1 MVALFSDAGS
11 FGLWPRVVALDH
23 FPELGPVDMGIDLRG
38 TDVGMTQKI
47 LNDPQVGAAHEE
59 VGRETV
65 AEFVRVDVLKAGD
78 GGVLPDDLPDRHSF
92 QRAAAEGEH
101 QMTAIPSIIES
112 K

>member
-1 MVALFSDAGS
+1 M
-11 FGLWPRVVALDH
+11 ALDH
-23 FPELGPVDMGIDLRG
+23 FSKLGPVDMGIDLRRA
-38 TDVGMTQKI
+38 DVGMTQKI

-78 GGVLPDDLPDRHSF
+78 GGVLPDDLPDCDSF
-92 QRAAAEGEH
+92 ERAAAEGEH
-101 QMTAIPSIIES
+101 QMTTISSVIES